1 MVKWYA
7 WKKHFTKKDNIIT
20 AITESW
26 LKVNETFSGK
36 LPPEEKIKVFIG
48 DTFTTLSS
56 EGGYYFVNLPN
67 KEKIIAK
74 TGNTITV
81 GKQSFEYVAYN
92 DYISNSP
99 EDTEVPYTFFN
110 YSDPNLSYLATNEAA
125 FRNFLNS
132 FNLSLATVIAYDV
145 SSKFIMFGKNNEQL
159 NYNLVFIQENAP
171 VINCSV
177 KYFETINTQA

>member
-1 MVKWYA
+1 MASIQKHYI
-7 WKKHFTKKDNIIT
+7 KKENIIT

-26 LKVNETFSGK
+26 LKVNETYSK
-36 LPPEEKIKVFIG
+36 ELPPEDKIKVFIG

-56 EGGYYFVNLPN
+56 EGGYYIVNLPN

-110 YSDPNLSYLATNEAA
+110 YSDPCLSYLATNEVA

-132 FNLSLATVIAYDV
+132 YNISLASIIAYDV
-145 SSKFIMFGKNNEQL
+145 SSQFIMFGQNNEQL
-159 NYNLVFIQENAP
+159 NYNLVFIQENAT
-171 VINCSV
+171 VINCAV
-177 KYFETINTQA
+177 KYFDTINS

>member
-1 MVKWYA
+1 MVKWLAY
-7 WKKHFTKKDNIIT
+7 KKHYTKKENIIT

-26 LKVNETFSGK
+26 LKVNETYSK
-36 LPPEEKIKVFIG
+36 ELPPEDKIKVFIG

-56 EGGYYFVNLPN
+56 YDKRYYIVNLPN

-110 YSDPNLSYLATNEAA
+110 YSDPSLSYLATNEVA

-132 FNLSLATVIAYDV
+132 FNLSLAPVIAYDV
-145 SSKFIMFGKNNEQL
+145 SSKFIMFRINDEQI

-171 VINCSV
+171 VINCAV
-177 KYFETINTQA
+177 KYFDTINS